1 MKYEVIRTDAADA
14 GIRKIILYIAQ
25 NFGNTV
31 ALEKLDDI
39 EKRILQLGED
49 PYIGTNPRYSI
60 LRRQGYKVLILEKN
74 LVFYKIDEVN
84 KQVVVYAVIDQRQ
97 DYLNIIQGL

>member
-1 MKYEVIRTDAADA
+1 MKYEVIRTDTADA